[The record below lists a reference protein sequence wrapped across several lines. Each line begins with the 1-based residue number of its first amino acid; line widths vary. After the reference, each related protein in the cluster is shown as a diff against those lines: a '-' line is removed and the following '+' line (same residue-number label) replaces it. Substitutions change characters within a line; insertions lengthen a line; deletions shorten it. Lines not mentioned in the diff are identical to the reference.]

1 VTDPRHFMDLPAASR
16 TAQPFIEKRVDEII
30 GRFTSSQEAKRFA
43 TMIPP
48 LYQPWVQGALTA
60 LGGFF
65 TIHRKLLPGGFGG
78 DLLWI
83 GLNRAIDQAAEKFG
97 ENLFSGGGDESSLE
111 RKREMAEVK
120 LALTKGKDRKLHLER
135 CPQLFAERE
144 AGQGKKGPIPA
155 VKHDWYSVAEAKSF
169 KLIAP
174 DGTVAADYACDSCK
188 EAIAG
193 LAAPVAPTP
202 KVTETSVPKTAAPTT
217 FGGALAAWIAPKPK
231 SPKAAEL
238 LAANEDLA
246 EKLDLLIGMLP
257 VERRRGVHGVIADHL
272 NSKAELI
279 ALTSTDDPD
288 VFWDRLAYIRDEGG
302 WTKKLGLD
310 RAEEGVK
317 ALGSDIDNTFKEWGD
332 ILKSKPKGGTP

>member
-1 VTDPRHFMDLPAASR
+1 MDLPAASR

-97 ENLFSGGGDESSLE
+97 ESLFSGAGDESTPE
-111 RKREMAEVK
+111 RKSKMAETR
-120 LALTKGKDRKLHLER
+120 LALTREKDRQLHLMG
-135 CPQLFAERE
+135 CPKLRSERE
-144 AGQGKKGPIPA
+144 AGSGKKGPIPA
-155 VKHDWYSVAEAKSF
+155 IEHEWYTIEEARSF
-169 KLIAP
+169 NMIGP
-174 DGTVAADYACDSCK
+174 DGVVAAEYACGSCK
-188 EAIAG
+188 DAIVRQSPP
-193 LAAPVAPTP
+193 AASTPQSTAPAP
-202 KVTETSVPKTAAPTT
+202 STAAPTS
-217 FGGALAAWIAPKPK
+217 FGAAIAAWIAPKPK

-246 EKLDLLIGMLP
+246 EKLDLLIGLLP
-257 VERRRGVHGVIADHL
+257 AERRRGVHEVIANHL
-272 NSKAELI
+272 NSEAELI
-279 ALTSTDDPD
+279 TLTATDDPD

-302 WTKKLGLD
+302 MSKKLGLD